1 MTDISVS
8 PKEYHI
14 ILSNRNMAH
23 YGEIQNIDQST
34 VNVNLNFNSA
44 DELSFTVYKTLNN
57 RECRL
62 WDKIVDLKLGYV
74 AELNE
79 YFQIETPL
87 TDADSTY
94 KTVTGTSLCEAELG
108 QIILRSVYINTE
120 YDIDRDDYV
129 PTIFCDPNKPEGSLL
144 HRILKF
150 APHYHIGHVDDSLK
164 TLQRT
169 FETDGTSIYDFF
181 TGDCAEQFNCIFIFD
196 TPTRTIN
203 VYDLYTVCNKCGHRG
218 EYDYVCPKCGSDDL
232 KYYGEDTTIAVSKEN
247 LTEEIN
253 YSTDVDSIK
262 NCFKLVAGDDDM
274 TATVINNNPNGSSYY
289 WAWSDFQKED
299 MSEELRNK
307 LTSYNKL
314 YESKQ
319 PEYSKI
325 MENVYNCI
333 DKIGYYT
340 SSMMPDHEHPV
351 ITAASEAEKL
361 NNTSLSPLGLSSVTT
376 STSIATVESA
386 LKNYAKVYVKSAYV
400 KLEIVEGEWDYEGT
414 DENGNHYG
422 YWKGRIKVTN
432 YSDEE
437 DVAYSDYLNIKVY
450 DLYEDFLKQKIDKV
464 IAKENDDEGSIYDVL
479 SIKVYEEDGKTEDQ
493 EATLEKFKEALTYYS
508 LNRLKAFHDA
518 VQSCIDIMIQ
528 EDQASE
534 MADLYNTMYK
544 PYKAKLDA
552 IQEEM
557 DKRQVTIDEW
567 NKKYNDYTSQQ
578 QTIQKELNFESYLG
592 KDLFLEMSAYR
603 RDDTYQ
609 NDNFISDGLD
619 NAELF
624 KKANEFL
631 DAAKKEILKACT
643 PQHTITST
651 LYNLLKLP
659 AFKPLVNHFKLGNWI
674 RFLID
679 GHVYRLRLIKIGYD
693 NSDDTKLTTEFSNL
707 TVSPDVKSDV
717 ASILS
722 AAQSMSTSYS
732 YVAKQAEIG
741 NKAQSALVD
750 IQKNGLDTSL
760 YEIKNADN
768 QELTYSKHGL
778 LFRKHDDNT
787 DTYDPEQLV
796 VTGNKIAFTR
806 NTWESVS
813 SVIGKQ
819 KYSLNGITYEK
830 YGVNVDFMLSGEII
844 SGDIYSLNYKTDS
857 DGNITNGTHIDL
869 EKGNFDFAGGKL
881 HYNSDENVLEMTGLI
896 KGSRIEGGSLLI
908 GDMNSNHYAEIDEN
922 GNMTAAGVTIIGGT
936 FESGDLGMSFEKV
949 HIKNSDING
958 GSLSVSNAD
967 KSVYTEI
974 STDGLL
980 SAKGCNISGTFS
992 GTFDGTFDGVLDLT
1006 NGSIA
1011 GRKIN
1016 TTSLYFDNGSKSSG
1030 VNSNGSYSFW
1040 AGSTYANRNSAPLRV
1055 SHTGNVYATDVIIGS
1070 TKSSNFKFDGINI
1083 VGSNALNYQTV
1094 TISNDDGSITLYD
1107 ENGEN
1112 EATISPNKI
1121 ELTNPNSQLIIN
1133 GTKSRITSTEH
1144 YGDRLLYCYEMTE
1157 PMFGDIG
1164 ESVVNA
1170 DGFVYITLD
1179 PIFVET
1185 VNTVENKYYVSLTP
1199 YGKGELYIY
1208 DLCSDNF
1215 VVCGKPGLKFSWE
1228 VKAKQRGFESM
1239 RLEKQNKEKME

>member
-218 EYDYVCPKCGSDDL
+218 EYDYVCPECGSDDL

-400 KLEIVEGEWDYEGT
+400 KL
-414 DENGNHYG
+414 
-422 YWKGRIKVTN
+422 
-432 YSDEE
+432 
-437 DVAYSDYLNIKVY
+437 
-450 DLYEDFLKQKIDKV
+450 
-464 IAKENDDEGSIYDVL
+464 
-479 SIKVYEEDGKTEDQ
+479 
-493 EATLEKFKEALTYYS
+493 
-508 LNRLKAFHDA
+508 
-518 VQSCIDIMIQ
+518 
-528 EDQASE
+528 
-534 MADLYNTMYK
+534 
-544 PYKAKLDA
+544 
-552 IQEEM
+552 
-557 DKRQVTIDEW
+557 
-567 NKKYNDYTSQQ
+567 
-578 QTIQKELNFESYLG
+578 
-592 KDLFLEMSAYR
+592 
-603 RDDTYQ
+603 
-609 NDNFISDGLD
+609 
-619 NAELF
+619 
-624 KKANEFL
+624 
-631 DAAKKEILKACT
+631 
-643 PQHTITST
+643 
-651 LYNLLKLP
+651 
-659 AFKPLVNHFKLGNWI
+659 
-674 RFLID
+674 
-679 GHVYRLRLIKIGYD
+679 
-693 NSDDTKLTTEFSNL
+693 
-707 TVSPDVKSDV
+707 
-717 ASILS
+717 
-722 AAQSMSTSYS
+722 
-732 YVAKQAEIG
+732 
-741 NKAQSALVD
+741 
-750 IQKNGLDTSL
+750 
-760 YEIKNADN
+760 
-768 QELTYSKHGL
+768 
-778 LFRKHDDNT
+778 
-787 DTYDPEQLV
+787 
-796 VTGNKIAFTR
+796 
-806 NTWESVS
+806 
-813 SVIGKQ
+813 
-819 KYSLNGITYEK
+819 
-830 YGVNVDFMLSGEII
+830 
-844 SGDIYSLNYKTDS
+844 
-857 DGNITNGTHIDL
+857 
-869 EKGNFDFAGGKL
+869 
-881 HYNSDENVLEMTGLI
+881 
-896 KGSRIEGGSLLI
+896 
-908 GDMNSNHYAEIDEN
+908 
-922 GNMTAAGVTIIGGT
+922 
-936 FESGDLGMSFEKV
+936 
-949 HIKNSDING
+949 
-958 GSLSVSNAD
+958 
-967 KSVYTEI
+967 
-974 STDGLL
+974 
-980 SAKGCNISGTFS
+980 
-992 GTFDGTFDGVLDLT
+992 
-1006 NGSIA
+1006 
-1011 GRKIN
+1011 
-1016 TTSLYFDNGSKSSG
+1016 
-1030 VNSNGSYSFW
+1030 
-1040 AGSTYANRNSAPLRV
+1040 
-1055 SHTGNVYATDVIIGS
+1055 
-1070 TKSSNFKFDGINI
+1070 
-1083 VGSNALNYQTV
+1083 
-1094 TISNDDGSITLYD
+1094 
-1107 ENGEN
+1107 
-1112 EATISPNKI
+1112 
-1121 ELTNPNSQLIIN
+1121 
-1133 GTKSRITSTEH
+1133 
-1144 YGDRLLYCYEMTE
+1144 
-1157 PMFGDIG
+1157 
-1164 ESVVNA
+1164 
-1170 DGFVYITLD
+1170 
-1179 PIFVET
+1179 
-1185 VNTVENKYYVSLTP
+1185 
-1199 YGKGELYIY
+1199 
-1208 DLCSDNF
+1208 
-1215 VVCGKPGLKFSWE
+1215 
-1228 VKAKQRGFESM
+1228 
-1239 RLEKQNKEKME
+1239 